1 MTLQQV
7 HFAAVGVLVITLALS
22 IYKRRA
28 FATAV
33 RQFFLEPSSAINLA
47 LLRVLL
53 FSLIFREITVGRSAF
68 YAQLPRELMGPR
80 WGWDL
85 LKPALP
91 LSPEVSTALEWLL
104 LIASA
109 FAIAGL
115 WSRVAVPVAALAS
128 IYVLGIPN
136 FFMKIDHGYHAI
148 VLCALVLAASP
159 CGDAL
164 SLDRLWRRSRGH
176 APPTAS
182 VAYTLPMRFCWLILG
197 TVYLFPGFCKLWDS
211 GDLWLNGTKLKVFL
225 YSAWAARPN
234 LVPPARIDEWPYAL
248 QLLGFATIFF
258 EIGLMFALFNRST
271 RIVAAFSAVLF
282 HLGTGAFMG
291 IRYHPVLPLILLL
304 DFPGLAVWLEAR
316 APRLV
321 AWAWARAKLPTKQ
334 PASMP
339 LLRRHGRAVLPS
351 ILVGSALF
359 AGQMWTGVARIH
371 SWPIS
376 IHPLFSGR
384 RATPTTHASATTLV
398 HEPAAGEAKDIT
410 NTLVMMGPLRFVRV
424 LRNVGT
430 DPARRKLIVRLLI
443 DQGIPL
449 AAGDHLV
456 IHSDRWDLFPLGAR
470 ANQQRRS
477 TRYVVTNALELEPEA
492 AAVDGPVASPAEL
505 ELGLGLGDDAPD
517 LSQ

>member
-1 MTLQQV
+1 VIASARVTLQQV
-7 HFAAVGVLVITLALS
+7 HVAAVGVLVVTLALS
-22 IYKRRA
+22 VYKHRVVVA
-28 FATAV
+28 AV
-33 RQFFLEPSSAINLA
+33 KDFFLEPSSAINLA

-53 FSLIFREITVGRSAF
+53 FTLIFRETTVGRCAF
-68 YAQLPRELMGPR
+68 YGQLPKELMGPR
-80 WGWDL
+80 WGWDWV
-85 LKPALP
+85 KPALP
-91 LSPEVSTALEWLL
+91 LSAEVSTALEWLV

-109 FAIAGL
+109 LAIAGL
-115 WSRVAVPVAALAS
+115 FTRVAVPVAAVTS
-128 IYVLGIPN
+128 IYVLGLPN

-148 VLCALVLAASP
+148 VLCALVLGASP

-164 SLDRLWRRSRGH
+164 SLDRLWRRYRGD
-176 APPTAS
+176 AAPTAS

-234 LVPPARIDEWPYAL
+234 LVPPARIDEWPFAL
-248 QLLGFATIFF
+248 QLLGFATLFF
-258 EIGLMFALFNRST
+258 EIALIFALFHRTT
-271 RIVAAFSAVLF
+271 RIVAALSAVLF

-291 IRYHPVLPLILLL
+291 IRYHPVLPLMLLL
-304 DFPGLAVWLEAR
+304 DVPGLVVWLEAR
-316 APRLV
+316 APTLT
-321 AWAWARAKLPTKQ
+321 AWARAKLPARK
-334 PASMP
+334 PAAT
-339 LLRRHGRAVLPS
+339 LRRAVLPS
-351 ILVGSALF
+351 ILVGGVLF

-398 HEPAAGEAKDIT
+398 HETAAGDARDIT
-410 NTLVMMGPLRFVRV
+410 NSLAMMGPLRFVRV

-443 DQGIPL
+443 DQGVPL

-470 ANQQRRS
+470 ANHQRRS
-477 TRYVVTNALELEPEA
+477 TRYVVTNALELEPESGDVA
-492 AAVDGPVASPAEL
+492 APP
-505 ELGLGLGDDAPD
+505 DDD
-517 LSQ
+517 TQ